1 MLLHD
6 FCFSQLILHRKLN
19 SFSKKAFFFFALF
32 LRIHVLDTD
41 FYCSPVSLELL
52 NLGQL
57 HDCRAHVPQ
66 TFSSEVSAGNVL
78 LEGSQV
84 DARVL
89 LGESVRCY
97 L

>member
-1 MLLHD
+1 MFFNL
-6 FCFSQLILHRKLN
+6 LILHRKPIVSSQV
-19 SFSKKAFFFFALF
+19 SFFTLF

-41 FYCSPVSLELL
+41 LYCSPVGLKLL

-57 HDCRAHVPQ
+57 HDRRAHVPQ
-66 TFSSEVSAGNVL
+66 PLSSEVRAGNVL

-89 LGESVRCY
+89 LGKSVRCY
-97 L
+97 IVG